1 MSHNKPAV
9 LYFEDEPM
17 SRMVMEMLL
26 KRGLGLDDVTIFAD
40 SADFKQR
47 LVDLATT
54 PDIVFLDIHI
64 EPYNGFQMLKMLRE
78 NPRFEQSRIIALTA
92 SVMNEEVEMLQDAGF
107 DGGIAKPIDQKVFPQ
122 LIERI
127 LNGDEIWSIKIGR
140 ASCRERV

>member
-1 MSHNKPAV
+1 MSHKPSV

-26 KRGLGLDDVTIFAD
+26 KRGLGINDVTIFSD

-47 LVDLATT
+47 IAELEST

-64 EPYNGFQMLKMLRE
+64 EPYSGFDMLKMLRA
-78 NPRFEQSRIIALTA
+78 NHRFDQSRIIALTA
-92 SVMNEEVEMLQDAGF
+92 SVMNEEVQMLQDAGF
-107 DGGIAKPIDQKVFPQ
+107 DGGIAKPIDQKVFPH

-127 LNGDEIWSIKIGR
+127 LDGEEIWSIM
-140 ASCRERV
+140 

>member
-1 MSHNKPAV
+1 MSHKPAV

-47 LVDLATT
+47 LADLATT

-78 NPRFEQSRIIALTA
+78 NPRFQQSRIIALTA

-107 DGGIAKPIDQKVFPQ
+107 DGGIAKPIDQQVFPQ

-127 LNGDEIWSIKIGR
+127 MAGEDIWSIM
-140 ASCRERV
+140 

>member
-47 LVDLATT
+47 LVDLDTT

-78 NPRFEQSRIIALTA
+78 NPRFQQSRIIALTA

-107 DGGIAKPIDQKVFPQ
+107 DGGIAKPIDQQVFPQ

-127 LNGDEIWSIKIGR
+127 MAGEDIWSIM
-140 ASCRERV
+140 

>member
-1 MSHNKPAV
+1 MSHKPAV

-17 SRMVMEMLL
+17 SRTVMEMLL

-40 SADFKQR
+40 STDFKQR
-47 LVDLATT
+47 MAELETT

-64 EPYNGFQMLKMLRE
+64 EPYNGFAMLKMLRQ
-78 NPRFEQSRIIALTA
+78 NPRFNQSRIIALTA

-107 DGGIAKPIDQKVFPQ
+107 DGGIAKPIDQKTFPE

-127 LNGDEIWSIKIGR
+127 LDGDEIWSIM
-140 ASCRERV
+140 

>member
-1 MSHNKPAV
+1 MSHKPAV

-47 LVDLATT
+47 LVDLDTT

-78 NPRFEQSRIIALTA
+78 NPRFQQSRIIALTA

-107 DGGIAKPIDQKVFPQ
+107 DGGIAKPIDQQVFPQ

-127 LNGDEIWSIKIGR
+127 MAGEDIWSIM
-140 ASCRERV
+140 